1 MERGFFMAGLLDQ
14 FLSLT
19 PVARVRRNHGL
30 EHATLHLLAQQF
42 PRQSMA
48 GYSNTTGFWIVGDV
62 PAEAVDAA
70 AHEALRRMRS
80 GERGLAVH
88 PNCGTNFVTSG
99 AMAGMAGAAAMFGA
113 GPRAR
118 DKFERLSMA
127 ALLATIALIL
137 SQPLGNLIQAR
148 ITTSGEPGKLEIVS
162 VTPANRGR
170 MTVHRVLTRG

>member
-1 MERGFFMAGLLDQ
+1 MSPQKTAAYQ
-14 FLSLT
+14 SLVNI
-19 PVARVRRNHGL
+19 PWFSRIRRNHGL
-30 EHATLHLLAQQF
+30 EHATLHVLAKRF
-42 PRQSMA
+42 PEKSMA
-48 GYSNTTGFWIVGDV
+48 GHSDAKGFWLLGDIPTEEV
-62 PAEAVDAA
+62 ESAVF
-70 AHEALRRMRS
+70 EALERMKM
-80 GERGLAVH
+80 GEENLAVH